1 MPINLITFFSL
12 IARKGFSVKSFE
24 RMEKTIV
31 FQSVLKAMMY
41 PGYSLFI
48 QVHSWYIVFW
58 IHRDLAERSTSF

>member
-1 MPINLITFFSL
+1 M
-12 IARKGFSVKSFE
+12 KSFE
-24 RMEKTIV
+24 RKEKTIV

-48 QVHSWYIVFW
+48 HVHSWYIVFW